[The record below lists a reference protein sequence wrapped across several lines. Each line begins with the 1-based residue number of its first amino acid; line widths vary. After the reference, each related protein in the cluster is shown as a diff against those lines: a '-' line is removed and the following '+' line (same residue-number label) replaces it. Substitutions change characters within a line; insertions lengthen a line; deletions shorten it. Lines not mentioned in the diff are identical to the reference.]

1 MRRLLTTICA
11 LVVAMVAMAQD
22 PYWENPEMFAENR
35 LPARASLVPYATI
48 KEAMARGESSLVQD
62 ISGDWRFHWTATP
75 AERPEGFWALDYNDE
90 AWATMPVPGNWELN
104 GYGYP
109 IYTNVTYPF
118 PKNPPYIP
126 HDDNPTGCYRHTF
139 DIPADWD
146 GRRIILH
153 FESGLAAMHIWLNG
167 EKVGYSQGTKTAVEF
182 DITPYVKQGN
192 NLLAIE
198 GYRWCDGS
206 YLEDQDFW
214 RLSGFDRGV
223 KVYAVGKARIA
234 DMFVVADLNETYEDG
249 LYSAAVS
256 LQNVDSNEF
265 KGFVELS
272 VIKSHYDYATEQMVC
287 ERAIAKMSRGI
298 KIAANGTLEVNF
310 SRTFGN
316 VEVWSHEDPRLY
328 TTLVTLMDTK
338 GNILESTVCNTGFR
352 KVEIKDA
359 QLLLNGKPLMINGV
373 NIHEHNPA
381 TGHVINRE
389 LMLKDIYLMKQHNIN
404 AVRTSHYPQ
413 PVEWYDLCDIHG
425 ILLVDEANIEAH
437 GCGTGYADDYPS
449 FHPSHRPEWKAAHH
463 ARVQAMVERDK
474 NHPSVILWSM
484 GNESSDG
491 EVYGEMYEWIH
502 QRDKTRFVQLEQGY
516 SGPHTD
522 ISCPMY
528 PSMEEFRAW
537 AERKDARKPYIMCEF
552 AHAMGNSTGNLREFF
567 DIMKGHPHMQGGFIW
582 DWVDQGID
590 AVGRDGRHYWAYGG
604 DFGAWMYPHDEN
616 FCCNGVVSPDRTP
629 HPGLMEVK
637 KVYQD
642 IEFEL
647 IDGGVR
653 IYNNYNFTNLAKY
666 SFRYVLRREGVI
678 VHQEAL
684 PTVQCAAGEYVD
696 VMFSHPAIDNGAEYT
711 IDFEAA
717 GMMYDLLNPGQLQG
731 VVVATEHFVLQPY
744 AFTPTVPAGTI
755 DVERGEGW
763 VVAYAGDVGILFNAK
778 TGNVARYVAGGKDI
792 MSQLPEP
799 WFWRAM
805 TDNDWGAG
813 FQRTANAWR
822 TNRRKALGATV
833 EEYADRLVVRGE
845 FYLVD
850 APSRYT
856 QTYTF
861 RADGSLQVEVE
872 WKRDGEYVSELP
884 RFGMRM
890 IFPADCKNFTYY
902 GRGPWENYSDRCESA
917 FIGRYEQSTD
927 EQLFPYVRPQESGN
941 KTDVRWLELT
951 DSNGR
956 GIRVEGLQPLSVS
969 AMPYRSEDLDPGL
982 GGKKQM
988 HYSDIE
994 LRREVVL
1001 HVDLAQRGLG
1011 GDNAWGA
1018 TPRDEYRLTADE
1030 YSYGYIIYPIY

>member
-1 MRRLLTTICA
+1 
-11 LVVAMVAMAQD
+11 
-22 PYWENPEMFAENR
+22 
-35 LPARASLVPYATI
+35 
-48 KEAMARGESSLVQD
+48 
-62 ISGDWRFHWTATP
+62 
-75 AERPEGFWALDYNDE
+75 
-90 AWATMPVPGNWELN
+90 
-104 GYGYP
+104 
-109 IYTNVTYPF
+109 
-118 PKNPPYIP
+118 
-126 HDDNPTGCYRHTF
+126 
-139 DIPADWD
+139 
-146 GRRIILH
+146 
-153 FESGLAAMHIWLNG
+153 
-167 EKVGYSQGTKTAVEF
+167 
-182 DITPYVKQGN
+182 
-192 NLLAIE
+192 
-198 GYRWCDGS
+198 
-206 YLEDQDFW
+206 
-214 RLSGFDRGV
+214 
-223 KVYAVGKARIA
+223 
-234 DMFVVADLNETYEDG
+234 
-249 LYSAAVS
+249 
-256 LQNVDSNEF
+256 
-265 KGFVELS
+265 
-272 VIKSHYDYATEQMVC
+272 
-287 ERAIAKMSRGI
+287 
-298 KIAANGTLEVNF
+298 
-310 SRTFGN
+310 
-316 VEVWSHEDPRLY
+316 
-328 TTLVTLMDTK
+328 
-338 GNILESTVCNTGFR
+338 
-352 KVEIKDA
+352 
-359 QLLLNGKPLMINGV
+359 
-373 NIHEHNPA
+373 
-381 TGHVINRE
+381 
-389 LMLKDIYLMKQHNIN
+389 MKQHNIN

-463 ARVQAMVERDK
+463 DRVRAMVERDK

-502 QRDKTRFVQLEQGY
+502 KRDKTRFVQLEQGY

-567 DIMKGHPHMQGGFIW
+567 DIMEGHPHMQGGFIW

-642 IEFEL
+642 VEFEL

-653 IYNNYNFTNLAKY
+653 IYNNFNFTNLAKY
-666 SFRYVLRREGVI
+666 SFRYILKREGVI

-696 VMFSHPAIDNGAEYT
+696 VMFSHPAIDNSAEYT

-717 GMMYDLLNPGQLQG
+717 GMMYDLLNPGKLHS
-731 VVVATEHFVLQPY
+731 VVVATEQFVLNPY
-744 AFTPTVPAGTI
+744 DFTHTTPTGTI
-755 DVERGEGW
+755 RVERGDGW
-763 VVAYAGDVGILFNAK
+763 VVAYAGDVGILFNAN
-778 TGNVARYVAGGKDI
+778 TGNVARYRAGGKDI

-890 IFPADCKNFTYY
+890 IFPADYKNFTYY

-951 DSNGR
+951 DIYGR

-969 AMPYRSEDLDPGL
+969 AMPHRSEDLDPGL

-994 LRREVVL
+994 PRREVVL